1 MGMNFYFLHLT
12 TKFLALDPITTL
24 KKRFIV
30 SMFISS
36 FTRGR
41 SEYSLHSAHSYSHA
55 WPLSIQLEDIDKEI
69 NRLAKNTASVTNLEF
84 RILSSFDKSMSA
96 IISAVFK
103 ATIGLIVDKG
113 RDVAAERMKEGD
125 VTDQKFR
132 SLIVRDLK
140 EIHNKLDAL
149 SQKDL
154 KAAVDFFETGLGC
167 LYKAVDTMHRA
178 NVSLA
183 AAKVSE
189 RNEEDDFK
197 QITLPS
203 DADPEKTIVLADG
216 IRNMQLTELD
226 ETTKSLLSD
235 AQENFRLAVEYTTQA
250 CNNEALSTFDRITA
264 IRYRVMAAMLKSAAE
279 TVRTTGD
286 LKSTLQKA
294 LPECEQCLKKLNS
307 LPAVQKSFKVEL
319 SKGLLNIRGQF
330 GKDER
335 MQIISIV
342 CQVNR
347 TIYDAMRT
355 VGKDVHVLVWPY
367 VDIGEDQV
375 DPLRD
380 VRVLQ
385 MLAKSENVDME
396 QYRITPGWSF
406 DVRGGL
412 YKSNDLATNTLG
424 QFLCTSETT
433 VHVYDNN
440 GTFQFSFNPQT
451 DDAKTEI
458 RLVDVVTED
467 VSEKIYL
474 LVTLY
479 NGPRFEDEVQVLNK
493 TTDLQYKFP
502 VTSGYR
508 LIVSGSKLV
517 ILSASEAHVYNQNGE
532 FDHSFEFFKRES
544 SRYLADCTATYNGRI
559 LIMQNKGDFS
569 DYHRVHVF
577 TMEGQEIAKFKSGV
591 GLNLEHMSFSPRSAG
606 EHVVIAGSNY
616 GGGIIT
622 VELYTVDGKLVR
634 RILLRKKHRLFLD
647 GITVTMEGHIAV
659 CFHPKDGNGK
669 VLVYKN

>member
-1 MGMNFYFLHLT
+1 
-12 TKFLALDPITTL
+12 
-24 KKRFIV
+24 
-30 SMFISS
+30 
-36 FTRGR
+36 
-41 SEYSLHSAHSYSHA
+41 
-55 WPLSIQLEDIDKEI
+55 
-69 NRLAKNTASVTNLEF
+69 
-84 RILSSFDKSMSA
+84 MSA

-167 LYKAVDTMHRA
+167 LYRAFDTMRRA
-178 NVSLA
+178 NVSLGA
-183 AAKVSE
+183 AQVSK

-197 QITLPS
+197 QIQPS
-203 DADPEKTIVLADG
+203 DTDPEKTIVLADG

-226 ETTKSLLSD
+226 ETTKSLLSK
-235 AQENFRLAVEYTTQA
+235 AKEKFRLAVEYTTHA

-264 IRYRVMAAMLKSAAE
+264 IRYRVMAAMLESAAE
-279 TVRTTGD
+279 TARTTGD
-286 LKSTLQKA
+286 LKSALMSA
-294 LPECEQCLKKLNS
+294 LPECEHCLEILNS
-307 LPAVQKSFKVEL
+307 LPAVQNSFKVEL

-355 VGKDVHVLVWPY
+355 VGKDVHVLVWPS
-367 VDIGEDQV
+367 VDIGEDQL

-385 MLAKSENVDME
+385 MLEKSEKVDME
-396 QYRITPGWSF
+396 HYRITPELSF
-406 DVRGGL
+406 DVNSVNLGRWRDIL
-412 YKSNDLATNTLG
+412 RTNTLG
-424 QFLCTSETT
+424 QFLIAEKFGRT
-433 VHVYDNN
+433 VHVFDKN
-440 GTFQFSFNPQT
+440 GMFEFSFNPQT
-451 DDAKTEI
+451 DNAETDVEI
-458 RLVDVVTED
+458 RDLATED

-474 LVTLY
+474 LIQLY
-479 NGPRFEDEVQVLNK
+479 NEEGWESKEVQVLNK

-502 VTSGYR
+502 VRYGER
-508 LIVSGSKLV
+508 LIVNGSKLV
-517 ILSASEAHVYNQNGE
+517 ILTFWMAHVHNQNGE
-532 FDHSFEFFKRES
+532 LERSFDFFKIRGDKS
-544 SRYLADCTATYNGRI
+544 LADCTATYDGRI
-559 LIMQNKGDFS
+559 LIRPRKGDFS
-569 DYHRVHVF
+569 DYFCVHVF
-577 TMEGQEIAKFKSGV
+577 TMEGQEIAKFKSGT
-591 GLNLEHMSFSPRSAG
+591 GLNLDSMYFSPRSAG
-606 EHVVIAGSNY
+606 EHVVIAGCNNED
-616 GGGIIT
+616 GIIT

-634 RILLRKKHRLFLD
+634 RILLRDEPGLFLSA
-647 GITVTMEGHIAV
+647 ITVTMEGHIAV
-659 CFHPKDGNGK
+659 FSLGGR
-669 VLVYKN
+669 VVVYKN

>member
-1 MGMNFYFLHLT
+1 
-12 TKFLALDPITTL
+12 
-24 KKRFIV
+24 
-30 SMFISS
+30 
-36 FTRGR
+36 
-41 SEYSLHSAHSYSHA
+41 
-55 WPLSIQLEDIDKEI
+55 
-69 NRLAKNTASVTNLEF
+69 
-84 RILSSFDKSMSA
+84 MSA

-125 VTDQKFR
+125 VADQKFR

-140 EIHNKLDAL
+140 EIHYKLDAL

-154 KAAVDFFETGLGC
+154 NAAIDFFETGLGC
-167 LYKAVDTMHRA
+167 LYKAVDTMRSA
-178 NVSLA
+178 NVSLG

-189 RNEEDDFK
+189 RNEDDFK
-197 QITLPS
+197 QVTLPS
-203 DADPEKTIVLADG
+203 DTDPEKTLVLADG

-235 AQENFRLAVEYTTQA
+235 AQEKFRLAVEDATHA

-307 LPAVQKSFKVEL
+307 LPAVQNSFKVEL

-335 MQIISIV
+335 MQIISTV

-347 TIYDAMRT
+347 TIYDAVRT
-355 VGKDVHVLVWPY
+355 VGKDVHVLAWPY
-367 VDIGEDQV
+367 VDTGEDKV

-385 MLAKSENVDME
+385 VLEKSEKVDME
-396 QYRITPGWSF
+396 HYRITPGLSF
-406 DVRGGL
+406 DMPGIHC
-412 YKSNDLATNTLG
+412 ATNTVG
-424 QFLCTSETT
+424 QFLIAGEREET
-433 VHVYDNN
+433 VHVFDKN
-440 GTFQFSFNPQT
+440 GMFQFRFRPQT
-451 DDAKTEI
+451 DDAKTKIQI
-458 RLVDVVTED
+458 RDLVTED

-474 LVTLY
+474 LIGLY
-479 NGPRFEDEVQVLNK
+479 NEERWESSEVQVLNK
-493 TTDLQYKFP
+493 TADLQYKFP
-502 VTSGYR
+502 VTRESR
-508 LIVSGSKLV
+508 LVVSGSKLV
-517 ILSASEAHVYNQNGE
+517 ILGSREADVYDQNGE
-532 FDHSFEFFKRES
+532 FDRSFEVFKSGRDK
-544 SRYLADCTATYNGRI
+544 YLFDCTATYDGRI
-559 LIMQNKGDFS
+559 MITHRKRDYS
-569 DYHRVHVF
+569 DYHCVHVF
-577 TMEGQEIAKFKSGV
+577 TMEGKEIARFRSGV
-591 GLNLEHMSFSPRSAG
+591 GLDLAFMRFSPRCAG
-606 EHVVIAGSNY
+606 EHVVIAGYNIED
-616 GGGIIT
+616 GIIT

-634 RILLRKKHRLFLD
+634 RILLRNKSRSFFD

-659 CFHPKDGNGK
+659 FFGGK
-669 VLVYKN
+669 AVVYKN

>member
-1 MGMNFYFLHLT
+1 
-12 TKFLALDPITTL
+12 
-24 KKRFIV
+24 
-30 SMFISS
+30 
-36 FTRGR
+36 
-41 SEYSLHSAHSYSHA
+41 
-55 WPLSIQLEDIDKEI
+55 
-69 NRLAKNTASVTNLEF
+69 
-84 RILSSFDKSMSA
+84 MSA

-125 VTDQKFR
+125 VADQKFR

-140 EIHNKLDAL
+140 EIHYKLDAL

-167 LYKAVDTMHRA
+167 LYRAFDTMHSA
-178 NVSLA
+178 NVSLG

-189 RNEEDDFK
+189 RNEEEDFK

-203 DADPEKTIVLADG
+203 DADPEKAIVLADG
-216 IRNMQLTELD
+216 IRNMQLNELD
-226 ETTKSLLSD
+226 ETTKSLLSN
-235 AQENFRLAVEYTTQA
+235 AQEKFRLAVENATHA
-250 CNNEALSTFDRITA
+250 CNNEALGTFDRITA

-307 LPAVQKSFKVEL
+307 LPAVQNSFKVEL

-347 TIYDAMRT
+347 TVYDAMQT
-355 VGKDVHVLVWPY
+355 AGKTKDVHVLKWPY

-380 VRVLQ
+380 VRVIQVLE
-385 MLAKSENVDME
+385 KSEKVDME
-396 QYRITPGWSF
+396 HYCITPGLSF
-406 DVRGGL
+406 DVKLGG
-412 YKSNDLATNTLG
+412 YRNIHCATNTLG
-424 QFLCTSETT
+424 QFLIAEKWETT
-433 VHVYDNN
+433 VHVYDKN
-440 GTFQFSFNPQT
+440 GMLQFSYNAQT
-451 DDAKTEI
+451 DDAKSQFRIEI
-458 RLVDVVTED
+458 ADIVTED
-467 VSEKIYL
+467 VGDKIYL
-474 LVTLY
+474 LIISA
-479 NGPRFEDEVQVLNK
+479 GEDEVQVLNK
-493 TTDLQYKFP
+493 TADLQYKFP
-502 VTSGYR
+502 VEYGER

-517 ILSASEAHVYNQNGE
+517 ILGPREAHVYNQNGE
-532 FDHSFEFFKRES
+532 FDRSFEFFKSEDDKM
-544 SRYLADCTATYNGRI
+544 LADCTTTYDGRI
-559 LIMQNKGDFS
+559 LIMHRKGDFS
-569 DYHRVHVF
+569 DYFWVHVF

-591 GLNLEHMSFSPRSAG
+591 GLNLGRMFFSPRSAG
-606 EHVVIAGSNY
+606 EHVVIAGCNFED
-616 GGGIIT
+616 GIMT

-634 RILLRKKHRLFLD
+634 RILLRKKRRLVFD
-647 GITVTMEGHIAV
+647 GITVTMEGQIAV
-659 CFHPKDGNGK
+659 CFHPYGCNGK
-669 VLVYKN
+669 VVVYKH

>member
-1 MGMNFYFLHLT
+1 
-12 TKFLALDPITTL
+12 
-24 KKRFIV
+24 
-30 SMFISS
+30 
-36 FTRGR
+36 
-41 SEYSLHSAHSYSHA
+41 
-55 WPLSIQLEDIDKEI
+55 
-69 NRLAKNTASVTNLEF
+69 
-84 RILSSFDKSMSA
+84 MSA

-103 ATIGLIVDKG
+103 ATIGLIVNKG

-125 VTDQKFR
+125 VADQKFR

-167 LYKAVDTMHRA
+167 LYRAFDTMRRA
-178 NVSLA
+178 NVSLGA
-183 AAKVSE
+183 AQVSE
-189 RNEEDDFK
+189 RNEEEDFK

-203 DADPEKTIVLADG
+203 DTDPEKTVLADG

-235 AQENFRLAVEYTTQA
+235 AQEKFRSAVENATHA

-279 TVRTTGD
+279 TVRTAGD

-307 LPAVQKSFKVEL
+307 LPAVQNSFKVEL

-367 VDIGEDQV
+367 VDIGKDKV

-385 MLAKSENVDME
+385 MLEKSEKVDME
-396 QYRITPGWSF
+396 HYRITPRWSF
-406 DVRGGL
+406 DVS
-412 YKSNDLATNTLG
+412 KDLCYHFTFWATNTLG
-424 QFLCTSETT
+424 QFLISKRLRET
-433 VHVYDNN
+433 VQVYDKN
-440 GTFQFSFNPQT
+440 GMFQFSFNPQT
-451 DDAKTEI
+451 HDAEEKI
-458 RLVDVVTED
+458 QIVDLVTED
-467 VSEKIYL
+467 VGENIYL
-474 LVTLY
+474 LVFRY
-479 NGPRFEDEVQVLNK
+479 GCVYEVQVLNK
-493 TTDLQYKFP
+493 TADLQYKFHVIP
-502 VTSGYR
+502 TAKR
-508 LIVSGSKLV
+508 LRVSGSQLV
-517 ILSASEAHVYNQNGE
+517 ILTEWKAHVHNQNGK
-532 FDHSFEFFKRES
+532 FVRSFEFFEFLGDRI
-544 SRYLADCTATYNGRI
+544 LMDCTATYDGRI
-559 LIMQNKGDFS
+559 MITHRKRDYS
-569 DYHRVHVF
+569 DHWSHCVHVL

-591 GLNLEHMSFSPRSAG
+591 GLNLDYMVFSPRSAG
-606 EHVVIAGSNY
+606 EHVVIAGYNY
-616 GGGIIT
+616 EDGIIT
-622 VELYTVDGKLVR
+622 VEIYTVDGKLVR
-634 RILLRKKHRLFLD
+634 RILLRDESKLQFRA
-647 GITVTMEGHIAV
+647 ITVTIEGHIAV
-659 CFHPKDGNGK
+659 CYNGK
-669 VLVYKN
+669 VVVFKN

>member
-1 MGMNFYFLHLT
+1 
-12 TKFLALDPITTL
+12 
-24 KKRFIV
+24 
-30 SMFISS
+30 
-36 FTRGR
+36 
-41 SEYSLHSAHSYSHA
+41 
-55 WPLSIQLEDIDKEI
+55 
-69 NRLAKNTASVTNLEF
+69 
-84 RILSSFDKSMSA
+84 MSA

-140 EIHNKLDAL
+140 EIHNKLVAL

-167 LYKAVDTMHRA
+167 LYRAFDTMHSA
-178 NVSLA
+178 NVSLG

-189 RNEEDDFK
+189 RNEEEDFK

-203 DADPEKTIVLADG
+203 DTDPEKTIVLADG

-235 AQENFRLAVEYTTQA
+235 AQEKFRLAVENATHA

-307 LPAVQKSFKVEL
+307 LPAVQNSFKVEL

-335 MQIISIV
+335 MQIISTV

-347 TIYDAMRT
+347 TVYDAMRT
-355 VGKDVHVLVWPY
+355 AGKTEDVHVLKWPY
-367 VDIGEDQV
+367 VDAGEDQV

-380 VRVLQ
+380 VRVIQVLE
-385 MLAKSENVDME
+385 KSEKVDME
-396 QYRITPGWSF
+396 HYRITPGWSF
-406 DVRGGL
+406 DVKLSGNILR
-412 YKSNDLATNTLG
+412 TNTLG
-424 QFLCTSETT
+424 QFLIVNEWGRT
-433 VHVYDNN
+433 VHFYDKY
-440 GTFQFSFNPQT
+440 GMFQFSFNPQT
-451 DDAKTEI
+451 DDTTIQI
-458 RLVDVVTED
+458 RIYDLVTED

-474 LVTLY
+474 LIELDKGKQWEY
-479 NGPRFEDEVQVLNK
+479 EVQVLNK
-493 TTDLQYKFP
+493 TADLQYKFP
-502 VTSGYR
+502 VRDGCR
-508 LIVSGSKLV
+508 LMVSGSKLV
-517 ILSASEAHVYNQNGE
+517 ILNALEAHVYNQNGE
-532 FDHSFEFFKRES
+532 FDRSFEFFKSEGDK
-544 SRYLADCTATYNGRI
+544 YLFDCTATYDGRI
-559 LIMQNKGDFS
+559 LITHDKGDFS
-569 DYHRVHVF
+569 DYHCVHVF
-577 TMEGQEIAKFKSGV
+577 TMEGKEIAKFRSGV
-591 GLNLEHMSFSPRSAG
+591 GLNLNYMYFSPRSAG
-606 EHVVIAGSNY
+606 EHVVIAGYNEED
-616 GGGIIT
+616 GIIT
-622 VELYTVDGKLVR
+622 VEIYTVDGKRVR
-634 RILLRKKHRLFLD
+634 RILLREEPKLHFKA
-647 GITVTMEGHIAV
+647 ITVTLEGHIAV
-659 CFHPKDGNGK
+659 LFGRS
-669 VLVYKN
+669 VVVY

>member
-1 MGMNFYFLHLT
+1 
-12 TKFLALDPITTL
+12 
-24 KKRFIV
+24 
-30 SMFISS
+30 
-36 FTRGR
+36 
-41 SEYSLHSAHSYSHA
+41 
-55 WPLSIQLEDIDKEI
+55 
-69 NRLAKNTASVTNLEF
+69 
-84 RILSSFDKSMSA
+84 MSA

-154 KAAVDFFETGLGC
+154 NAAVDFFETGLGC
-167 LYKAVDTMHRA
+167 LYRAVDTMRSA
-178 NVSLA
+178 NVSLGA
-183 AAKVSE
+183 AQVSE
-189 RNEEDDFK
+189 RNEEEDFK

-203 DADPEKTIVLADG
+203 DTDPEKTVLADG

-235 AQENFRLAVEYTTQA
+235 AQEKFRSAVENATHA

-279 TVRTTGD
+279 TVRSTGD

-307 LPAVQKSFKVEL
+307 LPAVQNSFKFEL
-319 SKGLLNIRGQF
+319 SQGFLNIRGRF

-335 MQIISIV
+335 MQIISTV

-385 MLAKSENVDME
+385 MLEKSEKVDME
-396 QYRITPGWSF
+396 HYRITPRWSF
-406 DVRGGL
+406 DVS
-412 YKSNDLATNTLG
+412 KDLCYHFTFWATNTLG
-424 QFLCTSETT
+424 QFLISKRLRET
-433 VHVYDNN
+433 VQVYDKN
-440 GTFQFSFNPQT
+440 GMFQFSFNPQT
-451 DDAKTEI
+451 HDAEEKI
-458 RLVDVVTED
+458 QIVDLVTED
-467 VSEKIYL
+467 VGENIYL
-474 LVTLY
+474 LVFRY
-479 NGPRFEDEVQVLNK
+479 GCVYEVQVLNK
-493 TTDLQYKFP
+493 TADLQYKFHVIP
-502 VTSGYR
+502 TAKR
-508 LIVSGSKLV
+508 LRVSGSQLV
-517 ILSASEAHVYNQNGE
+517 ILTEWKAHVHNQNGK
-532 FDHSFEFFKRES
+532 FVRSFEFFEFLGDRI
-544 SRYLADCTATYNGRI
+544 LMDCTATYDGRI
-559 LIMQNKGDFS
+559 MITHRKRDYS
-569 DYHRVHVF
+569 DHWSHCVHVF

-591 GLNLEHMSFSPRSAG
+591 GLNLDYMLFSPRSAG
-606 EHVVIAGSNY
+606 EHVVIAGYNSEN
-616 GGGIIT
+616 GIIT
-622 VELYTVDGKLVR
+622 VEIYTVDGKLVR
-634 RILLRKKHRLFLD
+634 RILLRDESKLQFRA
-647 GITVTMEGHIAV
+647 ITVTIEGHIAV
-659 CFHPKDGNGK
+659 CYNGK
-669 VLVYKN
+669 VVVFKN

>member
-1 MGMNFYFLHLT
+1 M
-12 TKFLALDPITTL
+12 
-24 KKRFIV
+24 
-30 SMFISS
+30 
-36 FTRGR
+36 
-41 SEYSLHSAHSYSHA
+41 
-55 WPLSIQLEDIDKEI
+55 
-69 NRLAKNTASVTNLEF
+69 
-84 RILSSFDKSMSA
+84 SSFDKSMSA

-113 RDVAAERMKEGD
+113 RDVAAERLKEGD
-125 VTDQKFR
+125 VADQKFR

-140 EIHNKLDAL
+140 EIHYKLDAL

-154 KAAVDFFETGLGC
+154 NAAIDFFETGLGC
-167 LYKAVDTMHRA
+167 LYKAVDTMRSA
-178 NVSLA
+178 NVSLG

-189 RNEEDDFK
+189 RNEEGDFK
-197 QITLPS
+197 QVTLPS
-203 DADPEKTIVLADG
+203 DTDPEKTLVLADG

-235 AQENFRLAVEYTTQA
+235 AQENFRLAVENATHA

-279 TVRTTGD
+279 TVRSTGD

-307 LPAVQKSFKVEL
+307 LPAVQNSFKVEL

-335 MQIISIV
+335 MQIISTV

-385 MLAKSENVDME
+385 MLEKSEKVDME
-396 QYRITPGWSF
+396 HYRITPGLSF
-406 DVRGGL
+406 DMPGIHC
-412 YKSNDLATNTLG
+412 ATNTVG
-424 QFLCTSETT
+424 QFLIAGERGET
-433 VHVYDNN
+433 VHVFDKN
-440 GTFQFSFNPQT
+440 GKFQFSFNAQT
-451 DDAKTEI
+451 DDAKRKI
-458 RLVDVVTED
+458 QIADLVTED

-474 LVTLY
+474 LIELY
-479 NGPRFEDEVQVLNK
+479 NKGGWEREVQVLNK
-493 TTDLQYKFP
+493 TADLQYKFP
-502 VTSGYR
+502 VKGGRIRSSHR

-517 ILSASEAHVYNQNGE
+517 ILAKCEAHVYNQNGE
-532 FDHSFEFFKRES
+532 FERSFEFFKSEGDK
-544 SRYLADCTATYNGRI
+544 YLAACTATHDGRI
-559 LIMQNKGDFS
+559 MITHYKGDYS
-569 DYHRVHVF
+569 DYHCVHVF
-577 TMEGQEIAKFKSGV
+577 TMEGKEIAKFRSGV
-591 GLNLEHMSFSPRSAG
+591 GLNLNYMYLSPRSAG
-606 EHVVIAGSNY
+606 EHVVIAGYNKED
-616 GGGIIT
+616 GIIT

-634 RILLRKKHRLFLD
+634 RILLREEPKLYFEA
-647 GITVTMEGHIAV
+647 ITVTLEGHIAV
-659 CFHPKDGNGK
+659 CFDLDGNNKK
-669 VLVYKN
+669 VVVIKN

>member
-1 MGMNFYFLHLT
+1 
-12 TKFLALDPITTL
+12 
-24 KKRFIV
+24 
-30 SMFISS
+30 
-36 FTRGR
+36 
-41 SEYSLHSAHSYSHA
+41 
-55 WPLSIQLEDIDKEI
+55 
-69 NRLAKNTASVTNLEF
+69 
-84 RILSSFDKSMSA
+84 MSA
-96 IISAVFK
+96 IILAVFK

-154 KAAVDFFETGLGC
+154 NAAVDFFETGLGC
-167 LYKAVDTMHRA
+167 LYRAVDTMHSA
-178 NVSLA
+178 NVSLGA
-183 AAKVSE
+183 AQVSE
-189 RNEEDDFK
+189 RNEEEDFK

-203 DADPEKTIVLADG
+203 DTDPEKTVLADG

-235 AQENFRLAVEYTTQA
+235 AQEKFRSAVENATHA

-279 TVRTTGD
+279 TARTTGD

-307 LPAVQKSFKVEL
+307 LPAVQNSFKSEL
-319 SKGLLNIRGQF
+319 SQGFLNIRGRF

-335 MQIISIV
+335 MQIISTV

-385 MLAKSENVDME
+385 MLEKSEKVDME
-396 QYRITPGWSF
+396 HYRITPRWSF
-406 DVRGGL
+406 DVS
-412 YKSNDLATNTLG
+412 KDLCYHFTFWATNTLG
-424 QFLCTSETT
+424 QFLISKRLRET
-433 VHVYDNN
+433 VQVYDKN
-440 GTFQFSFNPQT
+440 GMFQFSFNPQT
-451 DDAKTEI
+451 HDAEEKI
-458 RLVDVVTED
+458 QIVDLVTED
-467 VSEKIYL
+467 VGENIYL
-474 LVTLY
+474 LVFRY
-479 NGPRFEDEVQVLNK
+479 GCVYEVQVLNK
-493 TTDLQYKFP
+493 TADLQYKFHVIP
-502 VTSGYR
+502 TAKR
-508 LIVSGSKLV
+508 LRVSGSQLV
-517 ILSASEAHVYNQNGE
+517 ILTEWKAHVHNQNGK
-532 FDHSFEFFKRES
+532 FVRSFEFFEFLGDRI
-544 SRYLADCTATYNGRI
+544 LMDCTATYDGRI
-559 LIMQNKGDFS
+559 MITHRKRDYS
-569 DYHRVHVF
+569 DHWSHCVHVF

-591 GLNLEHMSFSPRSAG
+591 GLNLDYMLFSPRSAG
-606 EHVVIAGSNY
+606 EHVVIAGYNSEN
-616 GGGIIT
+616 GIIT
-622 VELYTVDGKLVR
+622 VEIYTVDGKLVR
-634 RILLRKKHRLFLD
+634 RILLRDESKLQFRA
-647 GITVTMEGHIAV
+647 ITVTIEGHIAV
-659 CFHPKDGNGK
+659 CYNGK
-669 VLVYKN
+669 VVVFKN

>member
-1 MGMNFYFLHLT
+1 MMPFGPCPT
-12 TKFLALDPITTL
+12 P
-24 KKRFIV
+24 
-30 SMFISS
+30 
-36 FTRGR
+36 
-41 SEYSLHSAHSYSHA
+41 
-55 WPLSIQLEDIDKEI
+55 P
-69 NRLAKNTASVTNLEF
+69 
-84 RILSSFDKSMSA
+84 
-96 IISAVFK
+96 
-103 ATIGLIVDKG
+103 
-113 RDVAAERMKEGD
+113 VA
-125 VTDQKFR
+125 DQKFR

-167 LYKAVDTMHRA
+167 LYKAVDTMRRA

-203 DADPEKTIVLADG
+203 DTDPEKTIVLADG

-235 AQENFRLAVEYTTQA
+235 AQEKFRLAVENATHA

-279 TVRTTGD
+279 TVRSTGD

-307 LPAVQKSFKVEL
+307 LPAVQNSFKAEL
-319 SKGLLNIRGQF
+319 SQGFLNIRGRF

-335 MQIISIV
+335 MQIISTV

-355 VGKDVHVLVWPY
+355 VGKDVHVLVWPS

-385 MLAKSENVDME
+385 VLEKSEKVDME
-396 QYRITPGWSF
+396 HYRITPGLSF
-406 DVRGGL
+406 DMMNLGRLRAIVR
-412 YKSNDLATNTLG
+412 TNTLG
-424 QFLCTSETT
+424 QFLIVEKWAATFSLY
-433 VHVYDNN
+433 VYDNN
-440 GTFQFSFNPQT
+440 GMFQFSFNPQT
-451 DDAKTEI
+451 DDTKI
-458 RLVDVVTED
+458 KIYIFDLVTED

-474 LVTLY
+474 LIGL
-479 NGPRFEDEVQVLNK
+479 NDGKQWEHEVQVLNK
-493 TTDLQYKFP
+493 TADLQYKFP
-502 VTSGYR
+502 VRGGGR
-508 LIVSGSKLV
+508 LIVSDSKLV
-517 ILSASEAHVYNQNGE
+517 TLHAWEAHVYNQNGE
-532 FDHSFEFFKRES
+532 FDRTFEFFKTGGDKE
-544 SRYLADCTATYNGRI
+544 LFDCTATYDGRI
-559 LIMQNKGDFS
+559 LITHDKGDYS
-569 DYHRVHVF
+569 DYHCVHVF
-577 TMEGQEIAKFKSGV
+577 TMEGKEIAKFRSGV
-591 GLNLEHMSFSPRSAG
+591 GLNLNYMYFSRRSAG
-606 EHVVIAGSNY
+606 EHVVMAGYNKED
-616 GGGIIT
+616 GIIT

-634 RILLRKKHRLFLD
+634 RILLREEPKLYFKA
-647 GITVTMEGHIAV
+647 ITVTLEGHIAV
-659 CFHPKDGNGK
+659 WFDLASNNKK
-669 VLVYKN
+669 VVVFKN